1 MRIVLIV
8 LMGLHGIAHLVGFA
22 ESWQLSTT
30 ESTPYKTTVLSGRVD
45 LGAAGIRAAGVL
57 WLLAALAFGLVAV
70 GSMMNAPWWVPAAIA
85 TAVAS
90 LVLCLVWLPESRI
103 GIPVNVALIV
113 TLALG
118 RRLGW
123 L

>member
-1 MRIVLIV
+1 MRIALLV

-57 WLLAALAFGLVAV
+57 WLLAALAFVLVAV
-70 GSMMNAPWWVPAAIA
+70 GAAMNAPWWFSMAIA

-90 LVLCLVWLPESRI
+90 LVLCLVWWPEARI
-103 GIPVNVALIV
+103 GVPINVALIV
-113 TLALG
+113 TLVLG

>member
-1 MRIVLIV
+1 MRIVLAL
-8 LMGLHGIAHLVGFA
+8 LMALHGAAHLAGFA

-30 ESTPYKTTVLSGRVD
+30 ETTPYKTTVMSGRVD
-45 LGAAGIRAAGVL
+45 LGATGIRAAGVL
-57 WLLAALAFGLVAV
+57 WLLAALAFGLVTV
-70 GSMMNAPWWVPAAIA
+70 GVMMNAPWWVPVAIA

-90 LVLCLVWLPESRI
+90 LVLCLVWWPESRI
-103 GIPVNVALIV
+103 GVPINVALIV